1 MSHSLLHAVT
11 GKAVTGN
18 GSCDMYVFVIP
29 TKANGLATDTFIGKI
44 AQKLSMSMT
53 SNPIVRSATSPI
65 VAPSVLGMPS
75 EISGLF
81 ATTTFNVSEGTIL
94 KVAAKRR
101 SGLRSTM
108 NSATVF
114 VRIRSTAAAKSIRLR
129 PTGIPNVTFNYLEV
143 MGTFDIITC
152 DEAEAFG
159 ARISPLNRALAT
171 QHNLDSLLEIETI
184 SSETEPPVVAQTV
197 EGSDTPM
204 MVVQRRRV
212 IEEV

>member
-11 GKAVTGN
+11 GKAVTSS
-18 GSCDMYVFVIP
+18 GSCDLFVFVLP
-29 TKANGLATDTFIGKI
+29 ARNNSLATDTFIGKI
-44 AQKLSMSMT
+44 AQKAALTAQNS
-53 SNPIVRSATSPI
+53 IVRSHTSPI
-65 VAPSVLGMPS
+65 VAPSVLNMPS

-81 ATTTFNVSEGTIL
+81 ATTTFSVAEGTIL
-94 KVAAKRR
+94 KVSAKRR
-101 SGLRSTM
+101 AGLRSLMT
-108 NSATVF
+108 SATLF
-114 VRIRSTAAAKSIRLR
+114 LRIRANAAAQSIKLR

-143 MGTFDIITC
+143 MGAFDIISC

-159 ARISPLNRALAT
+159 ARISPVNRALAM
-171 QHNLDSLLEIETI
+171 QHNSDSLLSIETL
-184 SSETEPPVVAQTV
+184 SPESEPPVVSQTI